1 MSIYEYDEEATRE
14 AIRVQEYERGR
25 EEGKEEGK
33 EEGIEALIL
42 DNIES
47 GTARE
52 VIVEK
57 LAKRFGLRAD
67 RAEAY
72 YVKAEAALARGK

>member
-25 EEGKEEGK
+25 EEGK

-72 YVKAEAALARGK
+72 FVKAEAALARGK

>member
-52 VIVEK
+52 IILEK
-57 LAKRFGLRAD
+57 LASL
-67 RAEAY
+67 
-72 YVKAEAALARGK
+72 